1 MSEEEETPPLNRD
14 DFVLGEVRQLRYDMS
29 TLRQDVGKL
38 MGTDE
43 KLDLNNRVT
52 HLERF
57 RWAMPTTAVLAIV
70 IALIGGFA

>member
-1 MSEEEETPPLNRD
+1 MSEEDETFTNRD

-29 TLRQDVGKL
+29 ALRQDVGKL

-43 KLDLNNRVT
+43 KLDLHNRVT

-57 RWAMPTTAVLAIV
+57 RWAMPATAVLAIV
-70 IALIGGFA
+70 IAIIGGLA

>member
-1 MSEEEETPPLNRD
+1 MSEEEETPTNRD

-29 TLRQDVGKL
+29 ALRQDVGLL

-43 KLDLNNRVT
+43 KLDLHNRVT

-57 RWAMPTTAVLAIV
+57 RWAMPTTAVLALAIAIV
-70 IALIGGFA
+70 GGLA